1 MALSTLSGCQLT
13 LANFE
18 PIREAIRALFFLC
31 LRMRLR
37 SLGCNSCVPGI
48 KYVLVRAYFHIHTN
62 TYVGFIF
69 SSLGRRVFYGR
80 RSHITAPAA
89 DKHDNSSAPPRVE
102 VVSGLVRQDHL
113 MPSRRF
119 RVDGREASKLETG
132 GGGARTNTL
141 GAPAVA
147 KDRKPGD
154 PLQVQV
160 DSVVSEENSTIQILE
175 ATRLMSRDIFF
186 SMYVHGLTAAR
197 GARFLLGFRIDR
209 ILTQMDQVL
218 YLILAPVQKSN
229 RSASQLKENRR
240 CRLGQ
245 WPLAKGL

>member
-1 MALSTLSGCQLT
+1 MYSYVRTFTYIRIRTLVSSFLLWGDVFSMVAEVILQHQPRINT
-13 LANFE
+13 T
-18 PIREAIRALFFLC
+18 IRLPHPASRW
-31 LRMRLR
+31 
-37 SLGCNSCVPGI
+37 SQVW
-48 KYVLVRAYFHIHTN
+48 
-62 TYVGFIF
+62 
-69 SSLGRRVFYGR
+69 YGR
-80 RSHITAPAA
+80 IISCRAGG
-89 DKHDNSSAPPRVE
+89 SAWMVE
-102 VVSGLVRQDHL
+102 
-113 MPSRRF
+113 
-119 RVDGREASKLETG
+119 KLQSWKRG

-245 WPLAKGL
+245 WPFIGERPLAQRYFVLARPLAKRPML